1 MGKRRDLLA
10 VGAALILLL
19 GFEILGRILRTDAV
33 WFLMLQTILTRV
45 IGALV
50 FLPLIRRMGYP
61 VLGGVKKPLSRSAI
75 FVLAAAWIVALNN
88 LPIVGLLSGNARV
101 TAGAPLLLLFLL
113 ECAAV
118 GCFEELAFRGFLLP
132 YCAERLRG
140 RRHAAFLSALISS
153 AVFGAVHAVNLLSG
167 ASPGDV
173 LMQTGY
179 SFLIGGLCVAV
190 MLSTGSVWMCAAV
203 HAVYNFCGTVLARFG
218 EGIRWDALTIALTA
232 GIGLAA
238 AVLIL
243 AYLIGADHDLY
254 KILPHKDGQP
264 PEGS

>member
-1 MGKRRDLLA
+1 MGKRRDRLA

-19 GFEILGRILRTDAV
+19 GFEILGRVVRTDAV
-33 WFLMLQTILTRV
+33 WFPMVQTILTRV

-61 VLGGVKKPLSRSAI
+61 VTGGVKKPLSRSAV
-75 FVLAAAWIVALNN
+75 FVIAAAWIVALNN

-113 ECAAV
+113 E
-118 GCFEELAFRGFLLP
+118 
-132 YCAERLRG
+132 
-140 RRHAAFLSALISS
+140 
-153 AVFGAVHAVNLLSG
+153 
-167 ASPGDV
+167 
-173 LMQTGY
+173 
-179 SFLIGGLCVAV
+179 
-190 MLSTGSVWMCAAV
+190 CAAV

-238 AVLIL
+238 AVPIL
-243 AYLIGADHDLY
+243 AYLLRADHDLD
-254 KILPHKDGQP
+254 KILPSKQP